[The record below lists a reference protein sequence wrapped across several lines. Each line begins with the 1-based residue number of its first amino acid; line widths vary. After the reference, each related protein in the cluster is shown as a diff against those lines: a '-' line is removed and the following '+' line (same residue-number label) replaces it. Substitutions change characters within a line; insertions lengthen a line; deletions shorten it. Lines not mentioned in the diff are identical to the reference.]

1 MGQGQMVSAGNNDGL
16 AKKDRRD
23 AAREKA
29 RQDRESERKR
39 QRRNRFFWQGG
50 AGLAVIAIA
59 AIVVLVVTNAPKP
72 AGLSDSTA
80 GPANMISDGIL
91 LTGPDL
97 AAVPTAAIK
106 AGGKPVP
113 TDEAKYPN
121 TVNIVTYVDYQC
133 PACQAFEQTNSA
145 QIQQWVA
152 SGMATIE
159 IHPVAILDASSEG
172 NMYST
177 RAGNAA
183 ACVANY
189 DPDDYYAVSTAFY
202 ANQPAEDTDGATNAQ
217 ILAVLKGAGAS
228 SSEITNC
235 VNTQQFSAWE
245 TAATNRVL
253 NGPLPNSSITKLEHT
268 PTVVVNGKEYTGS
281 ITDAAAFATFVE
293 AQATTK

>member
-1 MGQGQMVSAGNNDGL
+1 MVSAGNNDGL

-29 RQDRESERKR
+29 RQDREAERKR

-50 AGLAVIAIA
+50 IGLAVVAIA
-59 AIVVLVVTNAPKP
+59 VIVVLVVANAPKP
-72 AGLSDSTA
+72 AELSKATA
-80 GPANMISDGIL
+80 GPKNMVSDGIL
-91 LTGPDL
+91 LSGSDL

-113 TDEAKYPN
+113 TDQSTLTG
-121 TVNIVTYVDYQC
+121 TVNITTYVDYQC
-133 PACQAFEQTNSA
+133 PACQAFEQTNSD
-145 QIQQWVA
+145 QIKQWVA
-152 SGMATIE
+152 SGLATVE
-159 IHPVAILDASSEG
+159 IHPVAILDNSSGG

-189 DPDDYYAVSTAFY
+189 DPNDYYAVSTAFY
-202 ANQPAEDTDGATNAQ
+202 ANQPAEGTNGATDKQ

-228 SSEITNC
+228 SSAITKC
-235 VNTQQFSAWE
+235 VTTQQFSAWE

-253 NGPLPNSSITKLEHT
+253 AGPLPNSSIAKLDHT
-268 PTVVVNGKEYTGS
+268 PTVVVDGKEYTGS
-281 ITDAAAFATFVE
+281 ITDATAFATFVQ
-293 AQATTK
+293 QAGTSK